1 MSIFESTLDSVN
13 VTKIIENTE
22 EKENAKK
29 SDEFDAFETFLYCT
43 SDKDTDQELS
53 TTNINSPSSTVFNTQ
68 VINHLENITK
78 NDKLNL
84 DEQDCG
90 ITLLHSFAERMK
102 SKSLNKP
109 VDEEIVERTILF
121 EDEKITNQYLIE
133 VDNMFDKIEQS
144 VFTMGIEKNETLPDE
159 LLNVIFNGSFKQQI
173 DQDNSTTAELSET
186 VLNKS
191 NFSKSFCSIIKQ
203 ALQNN
208 THKQVQSKKDK
219 SFTNISDKRRDYCCL
234 GPFYGLPIKIKE
246 LIVQYKGIEE
256 LYGK

>member
-1 MSIFESTLDSVN
+1 MSIFERTLDPV
-13 VTKIIENTE
+13 ILENTGK
-22 EKENAKK
+22 KENTKK
-29 SDEFDAFETFLYCT
+29 SDEFDAFGTFIYCT
-43 SDKDTDQELS
+43 SDKETDQELS
-53 TTNINSPSSTVFNTQ
+53 TTNINSPSSKLFTTQ

-78 NDKLNL
+78 NDYKLKL
-84 DEQDCG
+84 DEQNSG
-90 ITLLHSFAERMK
+90 IPLLHSFEERMK
-102 SKSLNKP
+102 GKSVNKP

-144 VFTMGIEKNETLPDE
+144 VFSMGTEKNEILSDDV
-159 LLNVIFNGSFKQQI
+159 LNVIFNGSFKDQI
-173 DQDNSTTAELSET
+173 DQDNTATGELSES
-186 VLNKS
+186 VLDKS

-203 ALQNN
+203 ALKNN
-208 THKQVQSKKDK
+208 TNRQVQSKKDK
-219 SFTNISDKRRDYCCL
+219 SFTNISNKKRDYFCL